1 LQEGEPPSPV
11 DPPSGC
17 HFHPRCPFVMDRCKA
32 AAPALEE
39 VAPSRR
45 VACYLFD
52 ETSRNS
58 AGAVASA
65 Q

>member
-1 LQEGEPPSPV
+1 
-11 DPPSGC
+11 
-17 HFHPRCPFVMDRCKA
+17 MDRCKA
-32 AAPALEE
+32 VAPALEE
-39 VAPSRR
+39 VAPGRR

-58 AGAVASA
+58 AGAVASP